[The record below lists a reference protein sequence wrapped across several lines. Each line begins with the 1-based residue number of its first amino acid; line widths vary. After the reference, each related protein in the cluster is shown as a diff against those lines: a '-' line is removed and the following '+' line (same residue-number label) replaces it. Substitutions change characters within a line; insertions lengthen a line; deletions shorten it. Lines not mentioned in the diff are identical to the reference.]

1 MDVLQISKKILHEGP
16 VCDHCLG
23 RQFAKLSTGLS
34 NKERGQAL
42 KLALVLE
49 GALIFKNENDDSL
62 LQELVPCSVFARKT
76 LGKEGEDEQC
86 WVCLDQFKK
95 LDRWADE
102 AVQALGSLEYSTFLV
117 GTKVSGVLSE
127 NEELLWAETGTA
139 YAEQLK
145 SELNREVGK
154 LIAEKVHKEVDF
166 ENPDITITLDLAKNK
181 LELQVRSVYIL
192 GRYLKM
198 VRGIP
203 QTRWPC
209 RKCKGKGCES
219 CNFTGK
225 QYQESVDELIKGPV
239 VEAFQAVDTTFHGS
253 GREDIDALMLGSGR
267 PFVVEVK
274 YPKKRRADLEELM
287 KNINEKAAGKVEVR
301 EFSFV
306 GKDLI
311 ETLKSSKA
319 DKTYKLKVTFKEPV
333 SEEKLKSCLEALSGL
348 EISQQTPR
356 RVVHRRA
363 DLIRKRYVHSIRL
376 DELEDNGRAYI
387 TVNCEGGLYV
397 KELIS
402 GDEGRTI
409 PSLSGLLDI
418 PAFVEDLDVVNVDI

>member
-62 LQELVPCSVFARKT
+62 LQELTPCSVFARNT

-95 LDRWADE
+95 LERWVDE
-102 AVQALGSLEYSTFLV
+102 AVQALDGLEYSTFLV

-127 NEELLWAETGTA
+127 NEELLWAEAGTA
-139 YAEQLK
+139 YAEQFK

-154 LIAEKVHKEVDF
+154 LISEKVKKDVDF

-225 QYQESVDELIKGPV
+225 QYQESVDELIRGPV
-239 VEAFQAVDTTFHGS
+239 VETFQAADTTFHGS

-274 YPKKRRADLEELM
+274 SPKKRRTDLDELM
-287 KNINEKAAGKVEVR
+287 RNINEKAAGKVEVR
-301 EFSFV
+301 ELSFV

-319 DKTYKLKVTFKEPV
+319 DKTYKLKVTFKEPI
-333 SEEKLKSCLEALSGL
+333 SEEKLKSSLEALSGL

-376 DELEDNGRAYI
+376 DELEDTGHAYI

-409 PSLSGLLDI
+409 PSLSGLLGI
-418 PAFVEDLDVVNVDI
+418 SALVEDLDVVNVDI

>member
-1 MDVLQISKKILHEGP
+1 
-16 VCDHCLG
+16 
-23 RQFAKLSTGLS
+23 
-34 NKERGQAL
+34 
-42 KLALVLE
+42 
-49 GALIFKNENDDSL
+49 
-62 LQELVPCSVFARKT
+62 
-76 LGKEGEDEQC
+76 
-86 WVCLDQFKK
+86 
-95 LDRWADE
+95 
-102 AVQALGSLEYSTFLV
+102 
-117 GTKVSGVLSE
+117 
-127 NEELLWAETGTA
+127 
-139 YAEQLK
+139 
-145 SELNREVGK
+145 
-154 LIAEKVHKEVDF
+154 
-166 ENPDITITLDLAKNK
+166 
-181 LELQVRSVYIL
+181 
-192 GRYLKM
+192 
-198 VRGIP
+198 
-203 QTRWPC
+203 
-209 RKCKGKGCES
+209 
-219 CNFTGK
+219 
-225 QYQESVDELIKGPV
+225 
-239 VEAFQAVDTTFHGS
+239 
-253 GREDIDALMLGSGR
+253 
-267 PFVVEVK
+267 VEVK
-274 YPKKRRADLEELM
+274 SPKKRRADLEELM

>member
-1 MDVLQISKKILHEGP
+1 MDVLEISKKILHEGP
-16 VCDHCLG
+16 VCDNCLG

-34 NKERGQAL
+34 NRERGQAL

-49 GALIFKNENDDSL
+49 GDRIYKTENDDSL
-62 LQELVPCSVFARKT
+62 LQELAPCSAFARKT
-76 LGKEGEDEQC
+76 LGMGDEDEQC

-95 LDRWADE
+95 LEEWADKAE
-102 AVQALGSLEYSTFLV
+102 KALEGLEYSTFLV
-117 GTKVSGVLSE
+117 GTKVSGLLSE
-127 NEELLWAETGTA
+127 NEEILWAEVGTA

-145 SELNREVGK
+145 TELNREVGK
-154 LIAEKVHKEVDF
+154 RIAEKVQKDVDF
-166 ENPDITITLDLAKNK
+166 ENPDITITLDLAKHK

-192 GRYLKM
+192 GRYRKL

-209 RKCKGKGCES
+209 RKCKGRGCER
-219 CNFTGK
+219 CDFTGK

-239 VEAFQAVDTTFHGS
+239 VEAFQSIDTAFHGS

-267 PFVVEVK
+267 PFIVEAK
-274 YPKKRRADLEELM
+274 SPKKRNTDLEALM
-287 KNINEKAAGKVEVR
+287 RSINEKAAGKVEVS
-301 EFSFV
+301 ELTFA
-306 GKDLI
+306 GKDMI

-333 SEEKLKSCLEALSGL
+333 SEEKLKSSLEALNGV

-363 DLIRKRYVHSIRL
+363 DLVRKRHVHSIKL
-376 DELEDNGRAYI
+376 EELTDEGYAYI

-402 GDEGRTI
+402 GDEGRTN
-409 PSLSGLLDI
+409 PSLSGLLGI
-418 PAFVEDLDVVNVDI
+418 PALVEDLDVVNVDI